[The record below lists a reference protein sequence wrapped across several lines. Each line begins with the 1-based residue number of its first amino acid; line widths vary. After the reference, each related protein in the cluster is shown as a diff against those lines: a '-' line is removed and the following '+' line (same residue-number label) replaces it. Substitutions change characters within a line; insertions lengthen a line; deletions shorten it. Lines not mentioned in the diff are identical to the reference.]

1 MGASPTPGAVPVPDS
16 GTDCGL
22 PVASSVMVT
31 AADLAPANVGEKV
44 TLMVQL
50 VLTARVAAQVCVT
63 ANCTVSVPVI
73 KILAIFRTA
82 VPVLVSVIDCEVL
95 LVPMV

>member
-1 MGASPTPGAVPVPDS
+1 MPDS

-31 AADLAPANVGEKV
+31 AADLAPAVVGEKV

-50 VLTARVAAQVCVT
+50 VLTARVAAQV
-63 ANCTVSVPVI
+63 
-73 KILAIFRTA
+73 
-82 VPVLVSVIDCEVL
+82 
-95 LVPMV
+95 